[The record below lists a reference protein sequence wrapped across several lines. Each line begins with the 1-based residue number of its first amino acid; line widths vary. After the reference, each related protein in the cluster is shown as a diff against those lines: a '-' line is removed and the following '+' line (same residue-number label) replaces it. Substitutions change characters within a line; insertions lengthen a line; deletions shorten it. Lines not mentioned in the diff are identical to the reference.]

1 MRAGTYRV
9 GDRGLISALT
19 SWPSGS
25 TWGLTHL
32 PTVAVV
38 VVVALQ
44 ALVAAQLGLAG
55 GTKMD
60 ERWRECA
67 EQVAGTAL
75 ILLGIYVI
83 TGELVS
89 T

>member
-1 MRAGTYRV
+1 M
-9 GDRGLISALT
+9 
-19 SWPSGS
+19 
-25 TWGLTHL
+25 GLTHL
-32 PTVAVV
+32 LTVAVV
-38 VVVALQ
+38 MVVALQ

-55 GTKMD
+55 GTKRG
-60 ERWRECA
+60 ERWRERA

-89 T
+89 N